1 MNEKFFKDT
10 ITLFLFNEEKETYDR
25 VIIHKVYFRHN
36 KKTNLVDK
44 GLEKGSTGSI
54 TIPTKIAMIDDDLAI
69 NTYSKIKHPSALN
82 FVLNGLLVD
91 KTWNLEND
99 SYVVKGAISEE
110 FDLSKM
116 QQKYQVFKIVSLDD
130 NRKGG
135 LQHLKLG
142 VSE

>member
-1 MNEKFFKDT
+1 MNDRFFNDT
-10 ITLFLFNEEKETYDR
+10 ITLFLFDENNEIYDR

-36 KKTNLVDK
+36 KKTNLIDK
-44 GLEKGSTGSI
+44 GLQEGSTGSI
-54 TIPTKIAMIDDDLAI
+54 TIPTKIAMIDNNLAI
-69 NTYSKIKHPSALN
+69 YSYSDIKNPNTLD
-82 FVLNGLLVD
+82 FLLNGLLVD

-99 SYVVKGAISEE
+99 SYVIKGAITEE

-116 QQKYQVFKIVSLDD
+116 QQKYQIFKIVSLDD